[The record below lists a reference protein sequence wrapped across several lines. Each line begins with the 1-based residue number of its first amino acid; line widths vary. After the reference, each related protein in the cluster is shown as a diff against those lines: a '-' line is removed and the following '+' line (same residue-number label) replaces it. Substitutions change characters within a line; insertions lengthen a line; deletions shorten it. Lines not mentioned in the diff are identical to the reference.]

1 MIMLI
6 AICITILVRSIVG
19 KNIHSLLEEVN
30 DNIELADSLWI
41 VTKGGE
47 QSVMTSDL
55 ETIFPFTKASHFVD
69 RDMLTTVMPDHTILK
84 YTLRGEL
91 INTDGS
97 ENEEYRSTNIIVSPW
112 CHPASLRAE

>member
-6 AICITILVRSIVG
+6 AICITILVRSILG

-47 QSVMTSDL
+47 QSVMTSGL

-69 RDMLTTVMPDHTILK
+69 RDMLTTVMPNHTILK

-91 INTDGS
+91 INTDG
-97 ENEEYRSTNIIVSPW
+97 RHV
-112 CHPASLRAE
+112 R

>member
-6 AICITILVRSIVG
+6 AICITILVRSILG

-41 VTKGGE
+41 VTKGGG

-55 ETIFPFTKASHFVD
+55 ETIFPFTKAS
-69 RDMLTTVMPDHTILK
+69 RLA
-84 YTLRGEL
+84 GQ
-91 INTDGS
+91 NGS
-97 ENEEYRSTNIIVSPW
+97 ERRFSGDMRLCRTKVK
-112 CHPASLRAE
+112 

>member
-6 AICITILVRSIVG
+6 AICITILVRSILG

-69 RDMLTTVMPDHTILK
+69 RDISQPSCRTTPSSSTRCVASSSTLTADM
-84 YTLRGEL
+84 
-91 INTDGS
+91 
-97 ENEEYRSTNIIVSPW
+97 
-112 CHPASLRAE
+112 